1 VSWKQT
7 VKTVEN
13 GEDMTT
19 YPGSCHCGA
28 IQIRFESAK
37 MPEEMRPGRCSCT
50 FCRRHGARTM
60 GDGPTS
66 SVEFRASPGAIS
78 RYRFGLGI
86 TDYLVCRT
94 CGAYVGAV
102 MEDEGRTI
110 ATLNVNALE
119 IRDSFDPAPPL
130 HVYDGEDEQRRRS
143 RRRKFWMPASV
154 IA

>member
-1 VSWKQT
+1 
-7 VKTVEN
+7 
-13 GEDMTT
+13 MTT

-28 IQIRFESAK
+28 IQIRFESSK
-37 MPEEMRPGRCSCT
+37 TPQEMRPGRCSCT

-66 SVEFRASPGAIS
+66 SVEFRAAPDTIS

-86 TDYLVCRT
+86 TDYLLCAK
-94 CGAYVGAV
+94 CGIYVGAV
-102 MEDEGRTI
+102 MPDDGRQI
-110 ATLNVNALE
+110 GIVNVNALD
-119 IRDSFDPAPPL
+119 IRDTFDPAPPL
-130 HVYDGEDEQRRRS
+130 HHYDGEDEAQRRA